1 MTSQLHLFI
10 AVASSVEGRPETA
23 EMLHAMRRGSRDV
36 STPVRT
42 LDTPFAAQ
50 GFAAHQV
57 HIEDEGV

>member
-1 MTSQLHLFI
+1 MTSQFHLFI
-10 AVASSVEGRPETA
+10 AVASSLEGRPETA

-50 GFAAHQV
+50 GLAARQI
-57 HIEDEGV
+57 HIKDEGV